1 METAHSVRWWT
12 RTAKALT
19 VVAILYTLSNVTGYG
34 DDTLETLRL
43 TGYRILI
50 GLVLWG
56 VAALAWVESVR
67 RGRPRGTHGKPPE
80 SVVR

>member
-1 METAHSVRWWT
+1 METVHGVWWM
-12 RTAKALT
+12 RTAKLLT
-19 VVAILYTLSNVTGYG
+19 VVAVLYTLSNVTGYG

-56 VAALAWVESVR
+56 AVALAWVEVIR
-67 RGRPRGTHGKPPE
+67 RAGRHRSK
-80 SVVR
+80 SR

>member
-1 METAHSVRWWT
+1 MEPAPSSHWVWWT
-12 RTAKALT
+12 RSAKVLT
-19 VVAILYTLSNVTGYG
+19 VVAVLYTLSNVTGYG

-56 VAALAWVESVR
+56 AAALAWVEVIRRAR
-67 RGRPRGTHGKPPE
+67 RGRSQGPKGKA
-80 SVVR
+80 S